1 LLLRVYA
8 NGPTMTATAMA
19 KSVYNGGFI
28 EELRPCTS
36 PPYERRRRRFFL
48 TGTVMAAAVFRLAV
62 PVAMPRA
69 APAQAFAALRNTLSM
84 GFFLSHGLFMLRS
97 FGCGPSLNAPGAP
110 AVAKVRSALASACLV
125 GCGWPAVQCRAE

>member
-1 LLLRVYA
+1 
-8 NGPTMTATAMA
+8 MTATAMA

-28 EELRPCTS
+28 EEPRPCAS
-36 PPYERRRRRFFL
+36 PLYERRRRRFLL

-62 PVAMPRA
+62 PVAMLPRA

-97 FGCGPSLNAPGAP
+97 FGCGPSLNAPGTP
-110 AVAKVRSALASACLV
+110 AVAKVLSAFASACLV
-125 GCGWPAVQCRAE
+125 GCGWPAV